1 MDEWILDHHNI
12 TDVGDEDALEMLN
25 VALKECV
32 VDQVAENIWIES
44 RIMLDT
50 HEGDGFVL
58 KPFARLFREV
68 VVKYDALQIGS
79 SNRFCPIANQ
89 FVVVVFKNRVP
100 IDIVKTCNMASE
112 YNARV

>member
-1 MDEWILDHHNI
+1 MGPHPFIIERFWFISTKKCFGVGNEVRMDEWILDHHNI

-32 VDQVAENIWIES
+32 VDQVAKNIWIES
-44 RIMLDT
+44 RIMVDT

-68 VVKYDALQIGS
+68 VVKYDSLQTGIS
-79 SNRFCPIANQ
+79 
-89 FVVVVFKNRVP
+89 
-100 IDIVKTCNMASE
+100 D
-112 YNARV
+112 